1 MGKDDKQG
9 INNIL
14 FVLSKG
20 FSLFIKVNEVY
31 NLERDETQKKK
42 KNAFN
47 KWVTQ
52 SLIVCFAFKY
62 QFMKILFDS
71 KLLFLHEN
79 KIINTCYIKS
89 ALKLKEFF
97 LLSSTIL
104 LK

>member
-42 KNAFN
+42 KE
-47 KWVTQ
+47 
-52 SLIVCFAFKY
+52 CF
-62 QFMKILFDS
+62 Q
-71 KLLFLHEN
+71 
-79 KIINTCYIKS
+79 
-89 ALKLKEFF
+89 
-97 LLSSTIL
+97 
-104 LK
+104 